1 MKSIKVVLK
10 VLSPLTVGYVGKPV
24 GPDIAF
30 NELGIPP
37 TTLKGVLRASLSRYL
52 SEIDPGSGFSS
63 CGEIEPE
70 RIRIAHEKMGRACD
84 VCSLFGYPESRGSS
98 WRPAESRGRVKLRWI
113 TDIGGELE
121 TMTRIAIDDLTGSVK
136 ENALFSQEYLAPG
149 KELEFEAFIDGG
161 CRELELFL
169 ISLEALR
176 FYRVGRAGMVDL
188 KVESPSDVEREL
200 SGCGSQEALH
210 RLRRLSTYMWGE

>member
-30 NELGIPP
+30 NEVGVPP

-52 SEIDPGSGFSS
+52 TEVDTNSGFSA

-70 RIRIAHEKMGRACD
+70 RIKMAHERMGKVCD
-84 VCSLFGYPESRGSS
+84 VCSLFGYPERRGAS
-98 WRPAESRGRVKLRWI
+98 WKPAESRGKVKLTWI
-113 TDIGGELE
+113 TGLQSELG
-121 TMTRIAIDDLTGSVK
+121 TMVRIAVDDLTGSVK
-136 ENALFSQEYLAPG
+136 ENALFTQEYLPPG
-149 KELEFEAFIDGG
+149 KELEFEALLEGG

-176 FYRVGRAGMVDL
+176 FYRVGRGGMVDVKL
-188 KVESPSDVEREL
+188 KDSEDLEPALKE
-200 SGCGSQEALH
+200 CGSNEGLN
-210 RLRRLSTYMWGE
+210 RLRRLKLYMWGE